1 MNALY
6 VIHKYLEIKKGNLP
20 KRKITIIFGGKAAP
34 AYVIAQ
40 DIIHLIL
47 SLSEL
52 INNDPEVSKYL
63 NVHLVENYNVTV
75 AEHLIPATDISEQ
88 ISLASKEASGTGN
101 MKFMLNGALTLGT
114 MDGANVEIAELVGP
128 ENIFT
133 FGKDSDTIIDL
144 YEKEGY
150 VSRDYYKKDANIKAA
165 VDFIVSEDLVKV
177 GDKERLGRLHKELIS
192 KDWFMTLI
200 DLAEYI
206 DKKEEVYA
214 AYEDQDAWNKKVVYN
229 IAEAGFFSSD
239 RTIEQYDKDIW
250 HTK

>member
-1 MNALY
+1 MY
-6 VIHKYLEIKKGNLP
+6 
-20 KRKITIIFGGKAAP
+20 KR
-34 AYVIAQ
+34 Q
-40 DIIHLIL
+40 
-47 SLSEL
+47 
-52 INNDPEVSKYL
+52 
-63 NVHLVENYNVTV
+63 
-75 AEHLIPATDISEQ
+75 
-88 ISLASKEASGTGN
+88 
-101 MKFMLNGALTLGT
+101 
-114 MDGANVEIAELVGP
+114 
-128 ENIFT
+128 
-133 FGKDSDTIIDL
+133 
-144 YEKEGY
+144 
-150 VSRDYYKKDANIKAA
+150 RDYYKKDANIKAA

-177 GDKERLGRLHKELIS
+177 GDKERLERLQKELIS

>member
-1 MNALY
+1 MDAVRVQKAVHVLKHESKQELKSEA
-6 VIHKYLEIKKGNLP
+6 VIEHYA
-20 KRKITIIFGGKAAP
+20 KAD
-34 AYVIAQ
+34 Y
-40 DIIHLIL
+40 
-47 SLSEL
+47 
-52 INNDPEVSKYL
+52 VSK
-63 NVHLVENYNVTV
+63 
-75 AEHLIPATDISEQ
+75 D
-88 ISLASKEASGTGN
+88 
-101 MKFMLNGALTLGT
+101 F
-114 MDGANVEIAELVGP
+114 
-128 ENIFT
+128 
-133 FGKDSDTIIDL
+133 
-144 YEKEGY
+144 YEKSS
-150 VSRDYYKKDANIKAA
+150 VIKEA

-177 GDKERLGRLHKELIS
+177 GDKERLERLQKELIS

>member
-1 MNALY
+1 M
-6 VIHKYLEIKKGNLP
+6 KK
-20 KRKITIIFGGKAAP
+20 KVM
-34 AYVIAQ
+34 YHV
-40 DIIHLIL
+40 
-47 SLSEL
+47 
-52 INNDPEVSKYL
+52 
-63 NVHLVENYNVTV
+63 NY
-75 AEHLIPATDISEQ
+75 
-88 ISLASKEASGTGN
+88 
-101 MKFMLNGALTLGT
+101 
-114 MDGANVEIAELVGP
+114 
-128 ENIFT
+128 
-133 FGKDSDTIIDL
+133 
-144 YEKEGY
+144 YE
-150 VSRDYYKKDANIKAA
+150 KDANIKAA

-177 GDKERLGRLHKELIS
+177 GDKERLERLHKELIS

>member
-150 VSRDYYKKDANIKAA
+150 VPRDYYKKDANIKAA

-177 GDKERLGRLHKELIS
+177 GDKERLERLHKELIS